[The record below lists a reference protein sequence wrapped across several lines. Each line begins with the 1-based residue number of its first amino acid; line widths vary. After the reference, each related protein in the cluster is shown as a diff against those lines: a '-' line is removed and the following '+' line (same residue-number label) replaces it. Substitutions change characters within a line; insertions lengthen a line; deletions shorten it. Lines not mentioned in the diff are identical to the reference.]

1 MKSSATHTDRKT
13 EADPSVTSGLNQVV
27 ADTYALLAITHDAH
41 WNVEGPSF
49 FQLHKAFEEQYK
61 ALFEAVD
68 EVAERARAL
77 DAHVPGGL
85 HHLAEVSGIEE
96 FHGPCAA
103 NDYVAGLIAAH
114 EKTIGDTMELR
125 EAAGAA
131 NDLETQDLAISRLQW
146 HQKTVWML
154 KSFLK

>member
-1 MKSSATHTDRKT
+1 MKSSATLASSKT
-13 EADPSVTSGLNQVV
+13 RSDSSVTNALNQVV
-27 ADTYALLAITHDAH
+27 ADTYALLSNTHDAH

-49 FQLHKAFEEQYK
+49 FQLHKAFEEQYE

-85 HHLAEVSGIEE
+85 RHLAEVAGIEE
-96 FHGPCAA
+96 FKGPSAA
-103 NDYVAGLIAAH
+103 NDYVAGLIVAH
-114 EKTIGDTMELR
+114 EKTIADTIQLR

-131 NDLETQDLAISRLQW
+131 KDLETQDLAISRLQW

>member
-49 FQLHKAFEEQYK
+49 FQLHKAFEEQYEE
-61 ALFEAVD
+61 LFEAVD
-68 EVAERARAL
+68 VVAERARAL
-77 DAHVPGGL
+77 DTHVPGGL
-85 HHLAEVSGIEE
+85 HHFAEASGIEE

-103 NDYVAGLIAAH
+103 NDYVAGLIVVLPPFRGA
-114 EKTIGDTMELR
+114 
-125 EAAGAA
+125 AAGPRSAA
-131 NDLETQDLAISRLQW
+131 VRLPQSAAGLERGRTSASGSP
-146 HQKTVWML
+146 HGV
-154 KSFLK
+154 